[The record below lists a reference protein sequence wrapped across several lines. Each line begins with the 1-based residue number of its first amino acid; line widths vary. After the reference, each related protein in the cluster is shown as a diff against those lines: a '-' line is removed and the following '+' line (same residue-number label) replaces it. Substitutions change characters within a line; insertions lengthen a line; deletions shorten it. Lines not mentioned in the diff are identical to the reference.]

1 MVILITLEETKSY
14 LRIDFSD
21 DDVFI
26 GKLIKAS
33 ERYIKNA
40 VSDYESNELVDI
52 VQLLLIQH
60 WYYNRSLMGKIPNN
74 FAHGIDAILFQ
85 ENYKVKEETS
95 DESG

>member
-1 MVILITLEETKSY
+1 MITLEETKSY

-21 DDVFI
+21 DDTFI
-26 GKLIKAS
+26 EKLIKAS
-33 ERYIKNA
+33 ERYIKNT

-60 WYYNRSLMGKIPNN
+60 WYFNRSLDLKIPKN

-85 ENYKVKEETS
+85 ESYKIKEGKE

>member
-1 MVILITLEETKSY
+1 MLTLEEAKGY
-14 LRIDFSD
+14 LRIDFED

-26 GKLIKAS
+26 EKLIKAS
-33 ERYIKNA
+33 ERYIKNT

-60 WYYNRSLMGKIPNN
+60 WYYNRSIIGKIPKN

-85 ENYKVKEETS
+85 ENYKVKEKST

>member
-1 MVILITLEETKSY
+1 MVTLEEAKSY
-14 LRIDFSD
+14 LRIDFPD
-21 DDVFI
+21 DDIFI

-33 ERYIKNA
+33 ERYIKNT
-40 VSDYESNELVDI
+40 VSDYEENELVDI

-60 WYYNRSLMGKIPNN
+60 WYYNRSLLGKVPSN